1 MENKIKPQGKFY
13 DGLNFHRV
21 IPDFMILPK
30 ELELGI
36 LDTNLMMNFTQ
47 VLKHDKPGI
56 LAMANSG
63 PGSNGSQFYI
73 TPRLLHVRCI
83 RFLVTLLKGKMLL
96 MQLLKG

>member
-1 MENKIKPQGKFY
+1 MENKIKPQGQKFY

-21 IPDFMILPK
+21 IPDFMIQGGCPQGTGT
-30 ELELGI
+30 GI

-47 VLKHDKPGI
+47 ALKHDKPGI

-73 TPRLLHVRCI
+73 TTCLLH
-83 RFLVTLLKGKMLL
+83 G
-96 MQLLKG
+96 